1 LQQNADLAHRL
12 AADDDGDSRRA
23 AVATTSGRET
33 LRKLGVIGLDCGRA
47 ARGAGASPANRTGP
61 LPYRRCMLILILTT
75 NSITIGGRNHAI
87 LLIAL
92 LPLNAGRTIPAGVAV
107 FSPKWIAPQAHG
119 ITVGLVR
126 PQR

>member
-1 LQQNADLAHRL
+1 
-12 AADDDGDSRRA
+12 
-23 AVATTSGRET
+23 
-33 LRKLGVIGLDCGRA
+33 
-47 ARGAGASPANRTGP
+47 
-61 LPYRRCMLILILTT
+61 MLILILTT
-75 NSITIGGRNHAI
+75 NSITANAIAPLSMLGIETSGIGSARHRQRGGLGSSRGLIGGRNHAI